1 MIDEQKVST
10 PMLAVS
16 GVLESVPEV
25 ESMKPKRRRQ
35 LRTLTCPECNERGL
49 LRTILW
55 GMPEAEFDYLKFA
68 SGGCLV
74 PSLNPPDCRCSG
86 CGFDGYRDQ
95 ISGFF
100 GDDYLFDAFAGTVDS
115 QSLL

>member
-1 MIDEQKVST
+1 MTDEKRVVSS
-10 PMLAVS
+10 MLADGGISEPVI
-16 GVLESVPEV
+16 EV
-25 ESMKPKRRRQ
+25 ESDTPKRRPQ
-35 LRTLTCPECNERGL
+35 LRTLICPECNERGL

-100 GDDYLFDAFAGTVDS
+100 GADYLYG
-115 QSLL
+115 

>member
-1 MIDEQKVST
+1 MTKEQRVSSS
-10 PMLAVS
+10 MNEDSAVS
-16 GVLESVPEV
+16 EQVPEGEGV
-25 ESMKPKRRRQ
+25 KTKRRPQ
-35 LRTLTCPECNERGL
+35 LRTLTCPECNQRGL

-74 PSLNPPDCRCSG
+74 PSPNPPDCRCSG

-95 ISGFF
+95 ISGYF
-100 GDDYLFDAFAGTVDS
+100 GEGYLFG
-115 QSLL
+115 